1 MIVAT
6 FQAYLVINQNCSMY
20 MPVSPA
26 ALLNIT
32 MAGLLAPLG
41 KCQGKSDF
49 LQVRNFGEFFIRTRN
64 FLIPIQSD

>member
-32 MAGLLAPLG
+32 MAGLLPPLG

-49 LQVRNFGEFFIRTRN
+49 LQGQKFWGIFYQDKEFLN
-64 FLIPIQSD
+64 PHSE